1 MHHVMAIFILQLCQ
15 NLVVNKI
22 EPGQNLAEAKL
33 CIQILGL
40 CDTIHTI
47 HTTMI
52 FFSIL
57 EYVHMPIS

>member
-40 CDTIHTI
+40 CDTIHT
-47 HTTMI
+47 TMI
-52 FFSIL
+52 FFQF
-57 EYVHMPIS
+57 